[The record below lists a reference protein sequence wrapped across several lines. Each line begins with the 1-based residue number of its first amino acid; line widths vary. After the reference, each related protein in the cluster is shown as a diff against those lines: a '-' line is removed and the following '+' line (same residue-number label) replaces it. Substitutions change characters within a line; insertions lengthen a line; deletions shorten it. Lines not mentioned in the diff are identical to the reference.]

1 MICRNILLYLTISC
15 YILLYLTI
23 RTSEVRPDVCLE
35 ANAAHHLEGLAI
47 LLLAA
52 ASVSKAHWSE
62 EEEGEHISIVPT
74 YVHIISQLSIYV
86 IHVQYIYIEMLMQS
100 VRIDVFGHEQN
111 QTRHWETDR
120 SSLDLGAGGAF
131 TAGSA
136 HSNSL

>member
-35 ANAAHHLEGLAI
+35 ANTAHHLEGLAI

-62 EEEGEHISIVPT
+62 EEEGGEHISIVPT
-74 YVHIISQLSIYV
+74 YVHIISQLSIIYTSYMSST
-86 IHVQYIYIEMLMQS
+86 YINGDAICS
-100 VRIDVFGHEQN
+100 FIDV
-111 QTRHWETDR
+111 
-120 SSLDLGAGGAF
+120 
-131 TAGSA
+131 
-136 HSNSL
+136 